1 MTLNILGRTDGR
13 CTIPTLEARALGLD
27 PEGVVFRVR
36 VCQFWI
42 KLSATV
48 NNKFISGRDNK
59 LIIHTNIGPRKIQT
73 EGENI

>member
-48 NNKFISGRDNK
+48 NNKFIRRDNN